1 MGSRRKSRE
10 VALQLLYQIEIN
22 PLDTREILDLFWQS
36 FEPPEEIK
44 AFAAQ
49 IVDGVRRY
57 KDDIDGL
64 IEGCSDHWKIERMT
78 LIDRNILRVG
88 VYELMYAEGVPV
100 KVAINEAIELGKKY
114 GSEESGAF
122 INGVLDKIHKERYTN

>member
-44 AFAAQ
+44 AFASQ
-49 IVDGVRRY
+49 IVDGVRRHR
-57 KDDIDGL
+57 DDIDSL
-64 IEGCSDHWKIERMT
+64 IDGYSDHWKLERMT
-78 LIDRNILRVG
+78 LIDRNILRLG
-88 VYELMYAEGVPV
+88 VYELMYAEDVPV

-122 INGVLDKIHKERYTN
+122 INGVLDKIHKERYAN

>member
-1 MGSRRKSRE
+1 

-22 PLDTREILDLFWQS
+22 PVDTRETVDLFWQS
-36 FEPPEEIK
+36 FEPPEDVK
-44 AFAAQ
+44 GFAAQ

-57 KDDIDGL
+57 KDDIDGF
-64 IEGCSDHWKIERMT
+64 IEGCSEHWKLERMT
-78 LIDRNILRVG
+78 VIDRNILRVG
-88 VYELMYAEGVPV
+88 VFELMYAEDVPV

-122 INGVLDKIHKERYTN
+122 INGVLDKIHKEWRAH

>member
-22 PLDTREILDLFWQS
+22 PPDTREILDLFWQN

-49 IVDGVRRY
+49 IVDGVCRY
-57 KDDIDGL
+57 RDDIDGL
-64 IEGCSDHWKIERMT
+64 IEGCSDHWKLERMT
-78 LIDRNILRVG
+78 LIDRNILRLG
-88 VYELMYAEGVPV
+88 VYELIYAEDVPV

-122 INGVLDKIHKERYTN
+122 INGVLDKIHRERYAH